1 MYRAIDDFIATWN
14 YEASSTQKLF
24 EGLRDDV
31 LMQAVDGHGRTI
43 ARLAWHIAQTI
54 PEMMALA
61 GLQVT
66 GIGAH
71 DPVPERAAPIAA
83 AYKAATE
90 SLVEQVRRHWT
101 DATLS
106 QVDDMYGEQ
115 WTRGQTLA
123 ILVAHQA
130 HHRGQL
136 TVLMRQAGLP
146 VPGIYGPARE
156 EWGAMGME
164 PPPV

>member
-1 MYRAIDDFIATWN
+1 MYRAIDDFFATWT
-14 YEASSTQKLF
+14 YEASVTQKLF
-24 EGLRDDV
+24 DVLRDDV
-31 LMQAVDGHGRTI
+31 LLQAVDDHGRTI

-71 DPVPERAAPIAA
+71 DPVPGHAAPIAA
-83 AYKAATE
+83 AYKAAAE
-90 SLVEQVRRHWT
+90 SLVEQLRLHWT

-106 QVDDMYGEQ
+106 QEDDMYGER
-115 WTRGQTLA
+115 WSRGQTLA
-123 ILVAHQA
+123 ILIAHQA

-136 TVLMRQAGLP
+136 TVLMRQAGLV

-156 EWGAMGME
+156 KWGAMGLE